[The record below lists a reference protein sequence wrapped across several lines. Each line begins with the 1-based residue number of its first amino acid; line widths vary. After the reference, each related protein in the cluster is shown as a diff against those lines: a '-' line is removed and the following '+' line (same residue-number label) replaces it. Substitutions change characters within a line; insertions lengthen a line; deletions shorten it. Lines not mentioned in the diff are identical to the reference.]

1 MQKILFI
8 YHFGSDSMGENLTT
22 KTEEYAGK
30 ITRLST
36 VLLMIAVLAF
46 FFNTLFG
53 QFYSFTDGGYDAFIL
68 GSIGANDNNM
78 IVLKDMGGI
87 FALFSAF
94 LFSIQTLCAGLSFAA
109 VCFDENKNIWFRVVS
124 VAALMLIM
132 YGGLGIF

>member
-1 MQKILFI
+1 
-8 YHFGSDSMGENLTT
+8 MGENIAT

-36 VLLMIAVLAF
+36 VLLMISVMAF
-46 FFNTLFG
+46 FLQTLFG
-53 QFYSFTDGGYDAFIL
+53 TFTGITTGTFDAYVF
-68 GSIGANDNNM
+68 GTAWANENNM
-78 IVLKDMGGI
+78 FVFANAGG
-87 FALFSAF
+87 LFTFLGAI
-94 LFSIQTLCAGLSFAA
+94 LFSIQTLFAGLSFAA